1 MDNSFTYFGT
11 VFAAFFA
18 IMNPIANTPIFIGLT
33 EDLDARTARKI
44 ALRSLLLTYIIVAV
58 FALTGDSLMKFFGIT
73 LEAFRIA
80 GGVLVALVGYHL
92 LQGEHSSV
100 HKPGE
105 AQLDAAGNDNATLGI
120 AVSPLAMPLLAG
132 PGTLV
137 TAINFAADSSIAHT
151 SLLLLAFLLICV
163 ITYICFVSGKSLTQM
178 LGENFIMVISRIMGL
193 ILAAV
198 GTQMLIDGISSAFL
212 AN

>member
-1 MDNSFTYFGT
+1 METTLTYFGT

-18 IMNPIANTPIFIGLT
+18 IMNPFANTPVFIGLT
-33 EDLDARTARKI
+33 EGLDPRTARKI
-44 ALRSLLLTYIIVAV
+44 ALRSLLLTYAIVAV
-58 FALTGDSLMKFFGIT
+58 FALTGDFLLSFFGIT

-100 HKPGE
+100 HKPD
-105 AQLDAAGNDNATLGI
+105 ASQLDAAGNDDAALGI
-120 AVSPLAMPLLAG
+120 AVSPLAMPILAG

-137 TAINFAADSSIAHT
+137 TAMNYAAEGSKLHT
-151 SLLLLAFLLICV
+151 ALLLLAFLLICM
-163 ITYICFVSGKSLTQM
+163 ITYVCFISGKTLTKF

-193 ILAAV
+193 VLAAV
-198 GTQMLIDGISSAFL
+198 GTQMLIDGISGAIK
-212 AN
+212 